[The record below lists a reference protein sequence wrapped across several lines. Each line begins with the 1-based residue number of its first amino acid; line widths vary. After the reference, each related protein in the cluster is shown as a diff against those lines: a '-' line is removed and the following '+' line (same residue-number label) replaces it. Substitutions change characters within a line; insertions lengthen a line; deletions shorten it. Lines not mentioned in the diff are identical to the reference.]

1 MFLNAWET
9 VFAFLLSF
17 AVHINTVE
25 LCMPAL
31 QPAIADRV
39 AGRYSLCLSSSINVL
54 IFILWEQAFECWNL
68 DHDFSSE
75 MRINF
80 L

>member
-31 QPAIADRV
+31 QLEIADRV

-54 IFILWEQAFECWNL
+54 IFIL
-68 DHDFSSE
+68 
-75 MRINF
+75 
-80 L
+80 